1 MEGGRAKRQKVDKT
15 NKFAAFQK
23 LKDLKDQG
31 VKNKYEFTADENVY
45 EEVSEREYTDRVL
58 KRQEDDWI
66 DDDGGDGYVE
76 DGREIFDDDI
86 EDVPQDKEKGKK
98 KKNKNV
104 QKPDAK
110 KGDIQKLL
118 ANMPTK
124 KKKKEDVQLNNDD
137 VLADLL
143 SEVNTTVAPTLKLN
157 TKTNQIVQPK
167 PEPPQTS
174 AKEYLANFSKPIRVE
189 KPVEKKPLKR
199 ESSPP
204 ITKHAAKIQK
214 SEEKTVE
221 VEVKEEPVDDGL
233 WEQMQIDDWDPSQ
246 KTEEIHEQTKAELQ
260 IETIDSQTIEDNVKS
275 DVKSTVVD
283 SEFDVEMELPT
294 DPIPEK
300 KEIKCSEWESVQ
312 TEPTTSE
319 PQVQS
324 RPVDDTLPLV
334 TDHEDKKVFRM
345 YYLDTFEDIYKQPGT
360 VYLFGKVFVKET
372 NAHVSCCV
380 IVQNIERK
388 IYLLPRSKHLQTQE
402 PISIAD
408 VYAEFDELATQ
419 YKILDFKS
427 RKIEK
432 KYAFNLPGIPDL
444 SDYLE
449 VRYSAKCPALPS
461 DLTGNTFSHVFG
473 TKTSFLENLLLEQKI
488 KGPSWLEFP
497 EAEKFPSRISWCK
510 YEVLCNNMDT
520 IRVSQ
525 VEGLVPPP
533 LVVASINVQTVTNAQ
548 KQNEIIAIGCLI
560 NTSFPI
566 NKAPPANPFNQ
577 HFCVINKPSDMS
589 WPYDNKEIVTNR
601 NANTTVE
608 KINSERALLNFFLTK
623 LSNIDPDL
631 IVGHDILN
639 FDIEVLLSR
648 MNAHK
653 VPQWSRLCRIRR
665 GNELMGLKVRGA
677 SAMSGRLLCDIKVSA
692 MELIRA
698 RSYDLETLCQQVLHI
713 KHEVK
718 TEFSTLEVREMFK
731 NSRSIVEFIK
741 FTMLH
746 ASYIIKIMCEL
757 NVLPL
762 AIQITNI
769 CGNVLSR
776 TLMGGRSER
785 NEFLLLHAF
794 HEKSY
799 LLPDKSYGKDK
810 KNEANKKEGEGGVEA
825 NKGKRKKAAYSG
837 GLVLEPKKGFY
848 DKFIILMDFNS
859 LYPSIIQE
867 YNICFTTLPVRMLH
881 DTDIMTMTEYLPDQ
895 QVETGI
901 LPSEIK
907 KLVESRRQ
915 VKSMMKTPN
924 LSQDL
929 LMQYDIRQKALKLT
943 ANSMYGCLGFPN
955 SRFFAQPLAAL
966 VTAKGREILLNTK
979 SLVENLNYE
988 VIYGDTD
995 SLMISCNVTDY
1006 DSVFKIG
1013 NQIKSECNKLY
1024 KQLELDIDGV
1034 YKYMLLLK
1042 KKKYAALSISKQANG
1057 KMICTQE
1064 IKGVD
1069 VVRRDWSQLASEAGK
1084 FVISQILDEASY
1096 NDYTL
1101 DDRLQNIHEH
1111 MKKIRIDLDNGAVPL
1126 SLLEITK
1133 QLTKAPEE
1141 YTDRKALAHVQVA
1154 LRLNLTNNKKL
1165 KQGDTISYIICMD
1178 GTNEAATQ
1186 RAYNIEELKQNK
1198 ELKIDINYYLSQQIH
1213 PVVTRLLEPIEGTD
1227 AVRIAECLGL
1237 DTTLYR
1243 SQIKESIQQSE
1254 ENILGVGEAEEVKYH
1269 FCDKFEFICMNPACK
1284 QVNIIESP
1292 TRQSDHGV
1300 VFVLDECVNSDCK
1313 VPPYS
1318 YLPHLI
1324 NKLSQDM
1331 NKYIVKYY
1339 EGWLKCEDPGC
1350 TEQTRRC
1357 PLGLKTR
1364 LCTSCHKYKLHRV
1377 YTELQLYQQLS
1388 FFHYICDI
1396 TKALTKTETP
1406 GLKFDSETYLGYCKI
1421 KQHVERFLESSAY
1434 NVVDLKKLF
1443 SNEEKQ
1449 VKISRG
1455 KEREVVSN
1463 EGDEEYEF
1471 DFDLE
1476 YSDIS

>member
-1 MEGGRAKRQKVDKT
+1 MGRITRIKMCLKCSPISLYQIIIINNGGEILVLEEKNCTSGLSSVLMS
-15 NKFAAFQK
+15 K
-23 LKDLKDQG
+23 LLILFSG
-31 VKNKYEFTADENVY
+31 
-45 EEVSEREYTDRVL
+45 
-58 KRQEDDWI
+58 
-66 DDDGGDGYVE
+66 
-76 DGREIFDDDI
+76 EIH
-86 EDVPQDKEKGKK
+86 
-98 KKNKNV
+98 
-104 QKPDAK
+104 
-110 KGDIQKLL
+110 KLL
-118 ANMPTK
+118 ANMPVR
-124 KKKKEDVQLNNDD
+124 KKKKEEVQLNNDD

-157 TKTNQIVQPK
+157 TKTNEIVQPK
-167 PEPPQTS
+167 VEPPAPT
-174 AKEYLANFSKPIRVE
+174 AKEYLTNFSKPIRAE
-189 KPVEKKPLKR
+189 KPTHQKEIFNKEPIPTKNGR
-199 ESSPP
+199 SSNEIPME
-204 ITKHAAKIQK
+204 IVMDV
-214 SEEKTVE
+214 EEK
-221 VEVKEEPVDDGL
+221 VKEEPVEDV
-233 WEQMQIDDWDPSQ
+233 WEQMQIDDWDNSQ
-246 KTEEIHEQTKAELQ
+246 QTQEVIPDKAKEELK
-260 IETIDSQTIEDNVKS
+260 IETFDSQTIEHKAEANS
-275 DVKSTVVD
+275 IETTSVVD
-283 SEFDVEMELPT
+283 TPVSQMK
-294 DPIPEK
+294 EK
-300 KEIKCSEWESVQ
+300 KEMKCEEWESIQ
-312 TEPTTSE
+312 NELPANES
-319 PQVQS
+319 QVQS
-324 RPVDDTLPLV
+324 CSTDDSLPLA

-345 YYLDTFEDIYKQPGT
+345 FYLDTFEDIYKQPGT
-360 VYLFGKVFVKET
+360 VYLFGKVFVKEINSHT
-372 NAHVSCCV
+372 SCCV

-388 IYLLPRSKHLQTQE
+388 IYLLPRSEHLKTKE
-402 PISIAD
+402 PVSIAQ
-408 VYAEFDELATQ
+408 VYSEFDEIATK

-432 KYAFNLPGIPDL
+432 KYAFNLPEVPDM
-444 SDYLE
+444 SEYLE

-461 DLTGNTFSHVFG
+461 DLSGNTFSHVFG

-497 EAEKFPSRISWCK
+497 DAEKFPSRISWCK
-510 YEVLCNNMDT
+510 YEVQCNHIEK
-520 IRVSQ
+520 IRVSK

-533 LVVASINVQTVTNAQ
+533 LVIASINVQTVTNAQ
-548 KQNEIIAIGCLI
+548 KQNEIIAIGCLVH
-560 NTSFPI
+560 TSFPI
-566 NKAPPANPFNQ
+566 NKAPPKNPFNQ

-589 WPYDNKEIVTNR
+589 WPYDSKEIVTNR

-608 KINSERALLNFFLTK
+608 KMNSERALLNFFLTK
-623 LSNIDPDL
+623 LCNIDPDL

-648 MNAHK
+648 INVHK

-665 GNELMGLKVRGA
+665 GNELMGLKIKGYN
-677 SAMSGRLLCDIKVSA
+677 AMSGRLLCDIKVSA

-698 RSYDLETLCQQVLHI
+698 RSYDLETLCHQVLHVNN
-713 KHEVK
+713 EVK
-718 TEFSTLEVREMFK
+718 TQFSTLEIKEIFK
-731 NSRSIVEFIK
+731 NSKSIVELIK

-746 ASYIIKIMCEL
+746 TSYILKIMCEL
-757 NVLPL
+757 NVIPL

-794 HEKSY
+794 HDKSY
-799 LLPDKSYGKDK
+799 VLPDKNYGK
-810 KNEANKKEGEGGVEA
+810 NKKEESKEGEEKATAGR
-825 NKGKRKKAAYSG
+825 KKKAAYSG

-867 YNICFTTLPVRMLH
+867 YNICFTTIPVRVLQ
-881 DTDIMTMTEYLPDQ
+881 DTDITTLCEYLPGQ

-915 VKSMMKTPN
+915 VKALMKQSN
-924 LSQDL
+924 LSSDL

-995 SLMISCNVTDY
+995 SLMISCNVSDY

-1013 NQIKSECNKLY
+1013 NQIKAESNKLY

-1042 KKKYAALSISKQANG
+1042 KKKYAALSISKLPNG
-1057 KMICTQE
+1057 KMIYTQE

-1096 NDYTL
+1096 NDYSL
-1101 DDRLQNIHEH
+1101 DDRLHNIHEH
-1111 MKKIRIDLDNGAVPL
+1111 MKKIRNDLDNGVVPL

-1133 QLTKAPEE
+1133 QLTKAPED
-1141 YTDRKALAHVQVA
+1141 YTDRKALPHVQVA
-1154 LRLNLTNNKKL
+1154 LRLNNTNSKKL
-1165 KQGDTISYIICMD
+1165 KQGDTISYIICED

-1186 RAYNIEELKQNK
+1186 RAYNIEELKINTN
-1198 ELKIDINYYLSQQIH
+1198 LKIDINYYLSQQIH

-1237 DTTLYR
+1237 DTSLYR
-1243 SQIKESIQQSE
+1243 SQIKESIQESE
-1254 ENILGVGEAEEVKYH
+1254 ENILGIGEAEEVKYQ
-1269 FCDKFEFICMNPACK
+1269 FCDKFEYTCMSCK
-1284 QVNIIESP
+1284 QVNSVDAP
-1292 TRQSDHGV
+1292 TRVSDHGV
-1300 VFVLDECVNSDCK
+1300 VFILDECINPECK
-1313 VPPYS
+1313 VPPHS
-1318 YLPHLI
+1318 YLPHLM

-1331 NKYIVKYY
+1331 NKYIIKYY

-1350 TEQTRRC
+1350 VDLTRRC

-1364 LCTSCHKYKLHRV
+1364 LCTTCHKYKLHRV
-1377 YTELQLYQQLS
+1377 YTELHLYQQLS
-1388 FFHYICDI
+1388 FFHYIFDI
-1396 TKALTKTETP
+1396 TKALTKSETP
-1406 GLKFDSETYLGYCKI
+1406 GLKFDSHTYMSYCKM

-1434 NVVDLKKLF
+1434 NLVDLKKLF
-1443 SNEEKQ
+1443 SCEKEVKLSGRGVERAQVPSNEE
-1449 VKISRG
+1449 
-1455 KEREVVSN
+1455 
-1463 EGDEEYEF
+1463 EYAF

-1476 YSDIS
+1476 YSDLS

>member
-1 MEGGRAKRQKVDKT
+1 MFCKRYSIIC
-15 NKFAAFQK
+15 
-23 LKDLKDQG
+23 LKYIL
-31 VKNKYEFTADENVY
+31 TT
-45 EEVSEREYTDRVL
+45 VS
-58 KRQEDDWI
+58 
-66 DDDGGDGYVE
+66 
-76 DGREIFDDDI
+76 
-86 EDVPQDKEKGKK
+86 
-98 KKNKNV
+98 
-104 QKPDAK
+104 
-110 KGDIQKLL
+110 GDIQKLL
-118 ANMPTK
+118 ANMPVK
-124 KKKKEDVQLNNDD
+124 KKKKEEVQLNNDD

-143 SEVNTTVAPTLKLN
+143 SEVNTTIAPTLKLN
-157 TKTNQIVQPK
+157 TKTNEIVIPK
-167 PEPPQTS
+167 EEPPAPT
-174 AKEYLANFSKPIRVE
+174 AKEYLANFSKPI
-189 KPVEKKPLKR
+189 KVEKKIEKPIKKEPSPLKP
-199 ESSPP
+199 E
-204 ITKHAAKIQK
+204 IK
-214 SEEKTVE
+214 SNDSVME
-221 VEVKEEPVDDGL
+221 VEMNVAEQSKEEPVDDGL
-233 WEQMQIDDWDPSQ
+233 WEQMQIDDWDNSQ
-246 KTEEIHEQTKAELQ
+246 QTQDVLPEQAKAELQ
-260 IETIDSQTIEDNVKS
+260 IEAIESQSIEEKVDVTNVES
-275 DVKSTVVD
+275 VSSAVELSTSPPPPPPPQVV
-283 SEFDVEMELPT
+283 
-294 DPIPEK
+294 EK
-300 KEIKCSEWESVQ
+300 KEHKCAEWEAIQ
-312 TEPTTSE
+312 TEPSTSE
-319 PQVQS
+319 PQVHS
-324 RPVDDTLPLV
+324 RIADDSLPLA
-334 TDHEDKKVFRM
+334 TDHENKKVFRM
-345 YYLDTFEDIYKQPGT
+345 FFLDAFEDIYKQPGT
-360 VYLFGKVFVKET
+360 VYLFGKVFVKE
-372 NAHVSCCV
+372 NNSHSSCCV
-380 IVQNIERK
+380 IVQNIDRK
-388 IYLLPRSKHLQTQE
+388 IYLLPRSEHLKTKE
-402 PISIAD
+402 PVSIAQ
-408 VYAEFDELATQ
+408 VYSEFDQIATQ

-432 KYAFNLPGIPDL
+432 KYAFNLPGVPDL
-444 SDYLE
+444 SEYLE

-461 DLTGNTFSHVFG
+461 DLSGDTFSHVFG
-473 TKTSFLENLLLEQKI
+473 TKTSFLENLLLERKI

-510 YEVLCNNMDT
+510 YEVQCNQMEK

-525 VEGLVPPP
+525 VEGLTPPP
-533 LVVASINVQTVTNAQ
+533 LVIASINVQTVTNAQ

-560 NTSFPI
+560 HTSFPI

-589 WPYDNKEIVTNR
+589 WPYDYKDIVSNR

-608 KINSERALLNFFLTK
+608 KMNSERALLNFFLTK

-648 MNAHK
+648 INVHK

-665 GNELMGLKVRGA
+665 GNELMGLKIRGYN
-677 SAMSGRLLCDIKVSA
+677 AMSGRLLCDVKVSA

-698 RSYDLETLCQQVLHI
+698 RSYDLETLCQQVLHV

-718 TEFSTLEVREMFK
+718 TEFTTLEIKDMFR

-746 ASYIIKIMCEL
+746 SSYIIKIMCEL

-762 AIQITNI
+762 AIQITNV

-799 LLPDKSYGKDK
+799 VLPDKQYGK
-810 KNEANKKEGEGGVEA
+810 NKKEGEETGEA
-825 NKGKRKKAAYSG
+825 NKGKGRKKAAYSG

-867 YNICFTTLPVRMLH
+867 YNICFTTIPVRMLQ
-881 DTDIMTMTEYLPDQ
+881 DSDITTLCEYLPEH
-895 QVETGI
+895 QVDTGI

-915 VKSMMKTPN
+915 VKALMKQPN
-924 LSQDL
+924 LSSDL

-995 SLMISCNVTDY
+995 SLMISCNVNDY

-1042 KKKYAALSISKQANG
+1042 KKKYAALSISKLSNG
-1057 KMICTQE
+1057 KMICSQE

-1084 FVISQILDEASY
+1084 FVISQILDEQSY
-1096 NDYTL
+1096 TDYSL

-1111 MKKIRIDLDNGAVPL
+1111 MKKIRTDLDNGSVPL
-1126 SLLEITK
+1126 TLLEITK

-1141 YTDRKALAHVQVA
+1141 YTDRKALPHVQVA
-1154 LRLNLTNNKKL
+1154 LRLNNTNSKKL
-1165 KQGDTISYIICMD
+1165 KQGDTISYIICED
-1178 GTNEAATQ
+1178 GTSEAATQ
-1186 RAYNIEELKQNK
+1186 RAYNIEELKNNSK
-1198 ELKIDINYYLSQQIH
+1198 LKIDVNYYLSQQIH

-1237 DTTLYR
+1237 DTSLYR

-1254 ENILGVGEAEEVKYH
+1254 ENILGVGEAEEVKYQ
-1269 FCDKFEFICMNPACK
+1269 FCDKFEFTCMNPSCK
-1284 QVNIIESP
+1284 QVNTVEAP
-1292 TRQSDHGV
+1292 TRLSTHGV
-1300 VFVLDECVNSDCK
+1300 VFVLDECINPECK
-1313 VPPYS
+1313 VPPYT

-1350 TEQTRRC
+1350 SDLTRRC

-1364 LCTSCHKYKLHRV
+1364 LCTTCHKYKLHRV

-1396 TKALTKTETP
+1396 TKALTKSDTP
-1406 GLKFDSETYLGYCKI
+1406 SIKFDSETYMGYCKM

-1434 NVVDLKKLF
+1434 NIVDLKKLF
-1443 SNEEKQ
+1443 SCEEKQ
-1449 VKISRG
+1449 PKLSRG
-1455 KEREVVSN
+1455 VEREHVTVAEG
-1463 EGDEEYEF
+1463 EGDDYEF

-1476 YSDIS
+1476 YSDLS

>member
-1 MEGGRAKRQKVDKT
+1 M
-15 NKFAAFQK
+15 F
-23 LKDLKDQG
+23 
-31 VKNKYEFTADENVY
+31 
-45 EEVSEREYTDRVL
+45 SE
-58 KRQEDDWI
+58 
-66 DDDGGDGYVE
+66 
-76 DGREIFDDDI
+76 
-86 EDVPQDKEKGKK
+86 
-98 KKNKNV
+98 
-104 QKPDAK
+104 
-110 KGDIQKLL
+110 DIQILL
-118 ANMPTK
+118 ANMPVK
-124 KKKKEDVQLNNDD
+124 KKKKEVVVQLNNDD
-137 VLADLL
+137 VLTDLL
-143 SEVNTTVAPTLKLN
+143 TEVNTTVAPTLN
-157 TKTNQIVQPK
+157 TKTHQIIQPK
-167 PEPPQTS
+167 DELSELS
-174 AKEYLANFSKPIRVE
+174 AKKYLANFSKPIRVE
-189 KPVEKKPLKR
+189 NPIVKKGTQTDRSLPKSK
-199 ESSPP
+199 EEDTDSEMN
-204 ITKHAAKIQK
+204 IT
-214 SEEKTVE
+214 EET
-221 VEVKEEPVDDGL
+221 KEEPVDDGL
-233 WEQMQIDDWDPSQ
+233 WERMQIDDWDSQ
-246 KTEEIHEQTKAELQ
+246 QTKEEITEETKTELQ
-260 IETIDSQTIEDNVKS
+260 IETIESQYIDNTPKFIDTNS
-275 DVKSTVVD
+275 RVD
-283 SEFDVEMELPT
+283 SVL
-294 DPIPEK
+294 EK
-300 KEIKCSEWESVQ
+300 KQPECEEWKFIQ
-312 TEPTTSE
+312 TEPPTIE
-319 PQVQS
+319 LEVQS
-324 RPVDDTLPLV
+324 KTVDDSLPV
-334 TDHEDKKVFRM
+334 TIDHVNKKVFRM
-345 YYLDTFEDIYKQPGT
+345 FYLDSFEDIYKQPGT
-360 VYLFGKVFVKET
+360 VYLFGKTFVKET
-372 NAHVSCCV
+372 NNHVSCCV
-380 IVQNIERK
+380 IVQNIDRK
-388 IYLLPRSKHLQTQE
+388 IYLLPRSEHLQSKE
-402 PISIAD
+402 PVSIAN
-408 VYAEFDELATQ
+408 VYAEFDEIATK

-432 KYAFNLPGIPDL
+432 KYAFNLLGVPDV
-444 SDYLE
+444 SEYLE

-461 DLTGNTFSHVFG
+461 NLSGNTFSHVFG
-473 TKTSFLENLLLEQKI
+473 TNTSFLENLLLDQKI
-488 KGPSWLEFP
+488 KGPVWLEFP

-510 YEVLCNNMDT
+510 YEVLCKQVEK
-520 IRVSQ
+520 IQVSQ

-533 LVVASINVQTVTNAQ
+533 LVIASINVQTVTNAQ

-560 NTSFPI
+560 HTSFPI
-566 NKAPPANPFNQ
+566 NKPPPANPFNQ

-601 NANTTVE
+601 NTNTTVE
-608 KINSERALLNFFLTK
+608 KMNSERALLNFFLTK
-623 LSNIDPDL
+623 LCNIDPDL

-648 MNAHK
+648 INVHK

-665 GNELMGLKVRGA
+665 GNELKVRSYNA
-677 SAMSGRLLCDIKVSA
+677 VSGRLLCDIKVSA

-718 TEFSTLEVREMFK
+718 TEFSTIEIKEMFK
-731 NSRSIVEFIK
+731 NSKSIVELIK

-746 ASYIIKIMCEL
+746 SSYIIRIMCEL

-762 AIQITNI
+762 AMQITNI
-769 CGNVLSR
+769 CGNILSR

-799 LLPDKSYGKDK
+799 VLPDKNCGKNK
-810 KNEANKKEGEGGVEA
+810 KDEGIKKEGKEVTEA
-825 NKGKRKKAAYSG
+825 SKGKRKKAAYSG

-867 YNICFTTLPVRMLH
+867 YNICFTTIPVRMLQ
-881 DTDIMTMTEYLPDQ
+881 DSDIITLFEYLPDQ
-895 QVETGI
+895 QVDTGI

-915 VKSMMKTPN
+915 VKAMMKQPN
-924 LSQDL
+924 LSPDL

-995 SLMISCNVTDY
+995 SLMISCNVNDY

-1042 KKKYAALSISKQANG
+1042 KKKYAALSISKLPNG
-1057 KMICTQE
+1057 KMVCSQE

-1084 FVISQILDEASY
+1084 FVISQILNEASY
-1096 NDYTL
+1096 TDYSL
-1101 DDRLQNIHEH
+1101 DDRLENIHEH
-1111 MKKIRIDLDNGAVPL
+1111 LKKIRTDLDSGAVPL

-1141 YTDRKALAHVQVA
+1141 YTDRKALPHVQVA
-1154 LRLNLTNNKKL
+1154 LRLNQTNSKKL
-1165 KQGDTISYIICMD
+1165 KQGDTISYIICND

-1186 RAYNIEELKQNK
+1186 RAYNLGELKKNT

-1227 AVRIAECLGL
+1227 AVRIAKCLGL
-1237 DTTLYR
+1237 DTSLYK
-1243 SQIKESIQQSE
+1243 SQIKESIQQCE

-1269 FCDKFEFICMNPACK
+1269 FCDKFEFTCMNPVCK
-1284 QVNIIESP
+1284 QVNLVEAP
-1292 TRQSDHGV
+1292 TRSSPHGV
-1300 VFVLDECVNSDCK
+1300 VFVLDECVNAECK
-1313 VPPYS
+1313 VPPYT

-1364 LCTSCHKYKLHRV
+1364 LCTTCHKYKLHRV

-1388 FFHYICDI
+1388 SFHYAFDI
-1396 TKALTKTETP
+1396 TKALTKSDTP
-1406 GLKFDSETYLGYCKI
+1406 GLKFDSETYTSYCRM
-1421 KQHVERFLESSAY
+1421 KQNVERFLESSAY
-1434 NVVDLKKLF
+1434 NIVDLKKLF
-1443 SNEEKQ
+1443 SSEEKQ

-1455 KEREVVSN
+1455 KERDGPIA
-1463 EGDEEYEF
+1463 EGDYEF

-1476 YSDIS
+1476 YSDLT

>member
-1 MEGGRAKRQKVDKT
+1 MEGGRAKRQKIDKT

-23 LKDLKDQG
+23 LKDLKGQG
-31 VKNKYEFTADENVY
+31 VKHKYEFTADENVY
-45 EEVSEREYTDRVL
+45 EEVSEKEYTERVL

-86 EDVPQDKEKGKK
+86 EDVPQKKEKHDKR
-98 KKNKNV
+98 KKNKNI
-104 QKPDAK
+104 QNPNA

-118 ANMPTK
+118 ANMPVK
-124 KKKKEDVQLNNDD
+124 KKKKEEVQLNNDD

-143 SEVNTTVAPTLKLN
+143 SEVNTTIAPTLKLN
-157 TKTNQIVQPK
+157 TKTNEIVIPK
-167 PEPPQTS
+167 EEPPAPT
-174 AKEYLANFSKPIRVE
+174 AKEYLANFSKPI
-189 KPVEKKPLKR
+189 KVEKKIEKPIKKEPSPLKD
-199 ESSPP
+199 E
-204 ITKHAAKIQK
+204 IK
-214 SEEKTVE
+214 SNDSVME
-221 VEVKEEPVDDGL
+221 VEMNVAEQSKEEPVDDGL
-233 WEQMQIDDWDPSQ
+233 WEQMQIDDWDNSQ
-246 KTEEIHEQTKAELQ
+246 QTQDVLPEQAKVELQ
-260 IETIDSQTIEDNVKS
+260 IEAIESQSIEEKVDVTNVES
-275 DVKSTVVD
+275 VSSAVELSTSPPPQVV
-283 SEFDVEMELPT
+283 
-294 DPIPEK
+294 EK
-300 KEIKCSEWESVQ
+300 KEHKCAEWEAIQ
-312 TEPTTSE
+312 TEPSTSE
-319 PQVQS
+319 PQVHS
-324 RPVDDTLPLV
+324 RTADDSLPLA
-334 TDHEDKKVFRM
+334 TDHENKKVFRM
-345 YYLDTFEDIYKQPGT
+345 FFLDAFEDIYKQPGT
-360 VYLFGKVFVKET
+360 VYLFGKVFVKE
-372 NAHVSCCV
+372 NNSHSSCCV
-380 IVQNIERK
+380 IVQNIDRK
-388 IYLLPRSKHLQTQE
+388 IYLLPRSEHLKTKE
-402 PISIAD
+402 PVSIAQ
-408 VYAEFDELATQ
+408 VYSEFDQIATQ

-432 KYAFNLPGIPDL
+432 KYAFNLPGVPDL
-444 SDYLE
+444 SEYLE

-461 DLTGNTFSHVFG
+461 DLSGDTFSHVFG
-473 TKTSFLENLLLEQKI
+473 TKSSFLENLLLERKI

-510 YEVLCNNMDT
+510 YEVQCNQMEK

-525 VEGLVPPP
+525 VEGLTPPP
-533 LVVASINVQTVTNAQ
+533 LVIASINV
-548 KQNEIIAIGCLI
+548 
-560 NTSFPI
+560 
-566 NKAPPANPFNQ
+566 
-577 HFCVINKPSDMS
+577 
-589 WPYDNKEIVTNR
+589 
-601 NANTTVE
+601 
-608 KINSERALLNFFLTK
+608 
-623 LSNIDPDL
+623 
-631 IVGHDILN
+631 
-639 FDIEVLLSR
+639 
-648 MNAHK
+648 
-653 VPQWSRLCRIRR
+653 
-665 GNELMGLKVRGA
+665 
-677 SAMSGRLLCDIKVSA
+677 
-692 MELIRA
+692 
-698 RSYDLETLCQQVLHI
+698 
-713 KHEVK
+713 
-718 TEFSTLEVREMFK
+718 
-731 NSRSIVEFIK
+731 
-741 FTMLH
+741 
-746 ASYIIKIMCEL
+746 
-757 NVLPL
+757 PL
-762 AIQITNI
+762 AIQITNV

-799 LLPDKSYGKDK
+799 VLPDKQYGK
-810 KNEANKKEGEGGVEA
+810 NKKEGEETGEA
-825 NKGKRKKAAYSG
+825 NKGKGRKKAAYSG

-867 YNICFTTLPVRMLH
+867 YNICFTTIPVRMLQ
-881 DTDIMTMTEYLPDQ
+881 DSDITTLCEYLPEH
-895 QVETGI
+895 QVDTGI

-915 VKSMMKTPN
+915 VKALMKQPN
-924 LSQDL
+924 LSSDL

-995 SLMISCNVTDY
+995 SLMISCNVNDY

-1042 KKKYAALSISKQANG
+1042 KKKYAALSISKLSNG
-1057 KMICTQE
+1057 KMICSQE

-1084 FVISQILDEASY
+1084 FVISQILDEQSY
-1096 NDYTL
+1096 TDYSL

-1111 MKKIRIDLDNGAVPL
+1111 MKKIRTDLDNGFVPL
-1126 SLLEITK
+1126 TLLEITK

-1141 YTDRKALAHVQVA
+1141 YTDRKALPHVQVA
-1154 LRLNLTNNKKL
+1154 LRLNNTNSKKL
-1165 KQGDTISYIICMD
+1165 KQGDTISYIICED
-1178 GTNEAATQ
+1178 GTSEAATQ
-1186 RAYNIEELKQNK
+1186 RAYNIEELKNNSK
-1198 ELKIDINYYLSQQIH
+1198 LKIDVNYYLSQQIH

-1237 DTTLYR
+1237 DTSLYR

-1254 ENILGVGEAEEVKYH
+1254 ENILGVGEAEEVKYQ
-1269 FCDKFEFICMNPACK
+1269 FCDKFEFTCMNPSCK
-1284 QVNIIESP
+1284 QVNTVEAP
-1292 TRQSDHGV
+1292 TRLSTHGV
-1300 VFVLDECVNSDCK
+1300 VFVLDECINPECK
-1313 VPPYS
+1313 VPPYT

-1350 TEQTRRC
+1350 SDLTRRC

-1364 LCTSCHKYKLHRV
+1364 LCTTCHKYKLHRV

-1396 TKALTKTETP
+1396 TKALTKSDTP
-1406 GLKFDSETYLGYCKI
+1406 SIKFDSETYMGYCKM

-1434 NVVDLKKLF
+1434 NIVDLKKLF
-1443 SNEEKQ
+1443 SCEEKQ
-1449 VKISRG
+1449 PKLSRG
-1455 KEREVVSN
+1455 VEREHVTVAEG
-1463 EGDEEYEF
+1463 EGDDYEF

-1476 YSDIS
+1476 YSDLS